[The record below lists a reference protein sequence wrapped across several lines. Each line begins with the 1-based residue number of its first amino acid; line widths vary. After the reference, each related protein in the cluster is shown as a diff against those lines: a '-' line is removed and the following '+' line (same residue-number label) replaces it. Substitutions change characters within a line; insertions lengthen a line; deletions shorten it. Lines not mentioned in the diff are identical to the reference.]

1 MNKKEIIELEQKIEH
16 NEKLIEKNEKIV
28 SNNAKKIEE
37 IYDKLKRYSEKINK
51 NSFAL
56 EIIKENN
63 KASKTKNI
71 IILIESIIILG
82 LAAIVIAHHWK

>member
-1 MNKKEIIELEQKIEH
+1 MNKKELLELEGKIEH
-16 NEKLIEKNEKIV
+16 NEELIEKNEKTITK
-28 SNNAKKIEE
+28 NA
-37 IYDKLKRYSEKINK
+37 EKIDKIFAEMKEYAERIQK

-56 EIIKENN
+56 EIITDVKKE
-63 KASKTKNI
+63 SKFKNI

>member
-1 MNKKEIIELEQKIEH
+1 MNKKEIIELEQKIEY
-16 NEKLIEKNEKIV
+16 NEKLIEKNEKTV

-37 IYDKLKRYSEKINK
+37 IYEKLKRYSEKINK

-63 KASKTKNI
+63 KASKMKNI